1 MTANDD
7 WNVSG
12 VIDNSIGAGGA
23 ANNLDCTPD
32 PGAVAICNYDYG
44 DNNWLGVPGIY
55 IAKGKKITKGYVKV
69 NDFYYAQDFYNNAPW
84 RQLVMCQEV
93 GHIFGLAHQDETF
106 DNANLGTRMDY
117 TDYPEG
123 GGTGGALSNLHP
135 NQHDYDQLDAMYGAD
150 EGGGNGGGNGGGG
163 GPPDGKD
170 KPSSPPGNDI
180 SQWGQAIGTDGN
192 GRPDRFELDLGGEN
206 KLFTHV
212 IWAN

>member
-1 MTANDD
+1 MAANDD

-32 PGAVAICNYDYG
+32 PGAVEICNYDYG
-44 DNNWLGVPGIY
+44 VNNWLGVAGIY
-55 IAKGKKITKGYVKV
+55 IAKGKQITKGYVKV
-69 NDFYYAQDFYNNAPW
+69 NDFYYAQDFYNNASW
-84 RQLVMCQEV
+84 QQLVMCQEV

-106 DNANLGTRMDY
+106 DNANLGTCMDY

-123 GGTGGALSNLHP
+123 GGTGGTLSNLYP

-163 GPPDGKD
+163 ALQTERVSRAALLEMTSANGVKRSAPTATAGLT
-170 KPSSPPGNDI
+170 SS
-180 SQWGQAIGTDGN
+180 SWT
-192 GRPDRFELDLGGEN
+192 
-206 KLFTHV
+206 
-212 IWAN
+212 WAAETSCSRT